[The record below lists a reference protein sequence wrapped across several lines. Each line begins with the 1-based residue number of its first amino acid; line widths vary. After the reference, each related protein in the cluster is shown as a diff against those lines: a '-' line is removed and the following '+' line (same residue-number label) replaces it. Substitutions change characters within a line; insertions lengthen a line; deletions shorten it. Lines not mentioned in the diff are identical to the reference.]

1 MYVSLCGIFL
11 INNWCGKAQ
20 LNGGGTVSRQVVLDC
35 IGKLADHESESKP
48 ESEPAIGI
56 PPYASISS
64 LEFALIPLYNEL

>member
-1 MYVSLCGIFL
+1 MHCFNWL
-11 INNWCGKAQ
+11 NWCRRTSPALG
-20 LNGGGTVSRQVVLDC
+20 SIIPRQVVLDC